1 MNDHTTTLRW
11 AGNFLLIIG
20 YGILL
25 YADPKL
31 GLVLKLIGGALL
43 LPSFYLHKMW
53 DGIAIATFFAALEGS
68 KLIQLLLTK

>member
-1 MNDHTTTLRW
+1 MTDRTATLRW

-25 YADPKL
+25 YFDVKS
-31 GLVLKLIGGALL
+31 GLVLKLIGGSLL
-43 LPSFYLHKMW
+43 IPSFHRHKMW
-53 DGIAIATFFAALEGS
+53 DGIAITSFFAALEGS

>member
-1 MNDHTTTLRW
+1 MTDCTTTLRW

-43 LPSFYLHKMW
+43 LPSFYRHKMW
-53 DGIAIATFFAALEGS
+53 DGIGIAAFFAAMEGY
-68 KLIQLLLTK
+68 KLVQLLITK